1 MRSISLTVSI
11 YRSMAVL
18 AFRHILRASY
28 GLAVVYTSRWT
39 KRVEESEKI
48 NGVPIS
54 KVRTMYFG
62 VNFEMDFI

>member
-1 MRSISLTVSI
+1 
-11 YRSMAVL
+11 MAVL

-54 KVRTMYFG
+54 KVRQLSINVKRY
-62 VNFEMDFI
+62 VS